1 MNNIIREHFK
11 KNDPILHA
19 VIPETLEISHWQEK
33 DLFIALCESIIS
45 QQLSVKAADTIFERF
60 QKLFPKEII
69 TPKYTS
75 KLTVEQLRS
84 VGLSGQKAR
93 YIQDLAQKVT
103 NKELVLEKLN
113 MLENEE
119 IINELVKVKGVGRW
133 TAEMF
138 LMFALRREDIFSYGD
153 LGLRKA
159 IQKLYGLKKEPTQ
172 KQAEKIAKN
181 WIPYRTYAC
190 RILWKSLS

>member
-1 MNNIIREHFK
+1 M
-11 KNDPILHA
+11 
-19 VIPETLEISHWQEK
+19 
-33 DLFIALCESIIS
+33 
-45 QQLSVKAADTIFERF
+45 
-60 QKLFPKEII
+60 
-69 TPKYTS
+69 
-75 KLTVEQLRS
+75 RS